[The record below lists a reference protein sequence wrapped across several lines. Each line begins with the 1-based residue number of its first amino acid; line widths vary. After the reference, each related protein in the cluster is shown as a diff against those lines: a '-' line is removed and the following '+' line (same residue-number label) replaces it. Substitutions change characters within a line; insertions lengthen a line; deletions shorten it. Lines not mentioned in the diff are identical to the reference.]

1 MCQGSTRKL
10 AQLPYRPLCAEVIG
24 FRRLCDLEK
33 QRLELGRW
41 LSREGLAWQVEEPQ
55 FDPKAYVLKPDV
67 VTQVYKSSS
76 GEVETGQLV
85 WPNQGVSSQGD
96 ILSEKHLMDGT

>member
-1 MCQGSTRKL
+1 MIR
-10 AQLPYRPLCAEVIG
+10 
-24 FRRLCDLEK
+24 FHRLCDLEK

-41 LSREGLAWQVEEPQ
+41 LSRKGLAWQVEEPQ

-67 VTQVYKSSS
+67 VTQVCKSSA

-85 WPNQGVSSQGD
+85 WPNKGVSSQGD
-96 ILSEKHLMDGT
+96 ILSEKYLVNGT